1 VYNRAPAPAATVQVD
16 KAWVVDG
23 TSYANGAQPAGLSAA
38 LAVSPPGGGAPVAQP
53 FGSAVGGYEVGDAV
67 TVTETTALGTTGCSL
82 VSSRV
87 TEADGATVDAPV
99 PYSATLAAPVSHY
112 TITNVVTCPT
122 APTTPPAPAEP
133 AGAAGT
139 LADTGSGPG
148 GGWGAAAA
156 VLALLAGTALVG
168 VRARRHVRRD

>member
-1 VYNRAPAPAATVQVD
+1 M
-16 KAWVVDG
+16 
-23 TSYANGAQPAGLSAA
+23 
-38 LAVSPPGGGAPVAQP
+38 AQP

-67 TVTETTALGTTGCSL
+67 TVTETTALGSTGCSL

-122 APTTPPAPAEP
+122 APTTPPAPAEST
-133 AGAAGT
+133 GV
-139 LADTGSGPG
+139 LADTGSDVG
-148 GGWGAAAA
+148 GAGWATAAAA
-156 VLALLAGTALVG
+156 LALLAGAG
-168 VRARRHVRRD
+168 MIGGGARRRGRRA